1 MPKELTDAQKI
12 SRLRSNLA
20 TRAAHTIKNKYID
33 EYQEVY
39 YSLLDE
45 YGLAPSTK
53 VKHMQ
58 VLWDEN
64 KKLKQ
69 MLKEMSTRNKTEIIE
84 FENDIIEVQWNYPK
98 PKEQEED

>member
-12 SRLRSNLA
+12 SRLRSSLA